1 MVITTEL
8 RPELCLGVRVRFVD
22 KEMAPPPVPSLSS
35 CSKRTVF
42 LAVVQIIEGDDGR
55 FVAMTGGEGGGDSL
69 IALDCATSILR
80 ATSHDAV
87 DVDVG
92 VPVDVW
98 VWGHV
103 ERNDGIVGM
112 FDSTGKRK

>member
-8 RPELCLGVRVRFVD
+8 RPELCLGVRVD

-42 LAVVQIIEGDDGR
+42 LAVVLIIEGDDGR

-98 VWGHV
+98 GHV